1 MKKVFVL
8 CLILTLWGNRKA
20 TAIGQCEDGW
30 CCRCSHTAGCVRVT
44 ANQWG
49 STSCT
54 QDCPG
59 PINMNCLGI
68 PPPGGSPGDVA
79 TSWVTRE
86 EAEQM
91 LSMSLPEI
99 VENCDEDVLVSNVAR
114 TATR

>member
-59 PINMNCLGI
+59 PILGKRQSKCSLCRFQSQQ
-68 PPPGGSPGDVA
+68 GNL
-79 TSWVTRE
+79 R
-86 EAEQM
+86 
-91 LSMSLPEI
+91 LST
-99 VENCDEDVLVSNVAR
+99 D
-114 TATR
+114 